1 MVSLKQP
8 NGNQRKVKKMHHLN
22 KKLNICIAG
31 EGGQGAQSVAKII
44 VNAAYNNKVP
54 VAYVPNYGVEQR
66 GGVSIAFVRISNEPV
81 SYPKFSK
88 ADILI
93 LLSDRSVDRVEQHI
107 GPDTIVFYNLDFV
120 ERKLPKRYKGYHFNE
135 LAREMGN
142 TRLFNMIVLG
152 LLIKTMDSI
161 PLQTIIKEAHKKF
174 ASKYTN
180 KPELKE
186 LNEKAIKYGYNLV

>member
-1 MVSLKQP
+1 
-8 NGNQRKVKKMHHLN
+8 MHHLN

-44 VNAAYNNKVP
+44 VNAAYNQRVP

-66 GGVSIAFVRISNEPV
+66 GGVSIAFVRTSSDPI

-88 ADILI
+88 ADIMFI
-93 LLSDRSVDRVEQHI
+93 LSDRAIDRVEEHI
-107 GPDTIVFYNLDFV
+107 GSDTVVFYNLDFV
-120 ERKLPKRYKGYHFNE
+120 DRKVPKKYQGYHFNE

-152 LLIKTMDSI
+152 LLVKTMDSI
-161 PLQTIIKEAHKKF
+161 PLQIIINEAHKKF
-174 ASKYTN
+174 AGKYAN
-180 KPELKE
+180 RPELKE
-186 LNEKAIKYGYNLV
+186 FNEKAIKYGYNLV